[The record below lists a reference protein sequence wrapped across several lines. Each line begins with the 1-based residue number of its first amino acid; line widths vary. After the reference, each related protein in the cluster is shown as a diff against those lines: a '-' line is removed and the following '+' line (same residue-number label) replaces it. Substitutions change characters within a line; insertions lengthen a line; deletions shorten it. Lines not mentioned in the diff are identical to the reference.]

1 MRSSYVNWFYEYH
14 KKLSDRELLAN
25 QMRHSVMTSQRN
37 YLKVDLKNDAEEYKD
52 KDKQELIQEIIK
64 SNNKKFAYGGCGSKV
79 IANTIKC
86 LQQARA
92 GKYLKNNRQRKF

>member
-1 MRSSYVNWFYEYH
+1 MILCAVHMLIGFMNII

-37 YLKVDLKNDAEEYKD
+37 YLKVDLKNDAEEYKV

-64 SNNKKFAYGGCGSKV
+64 
-79 IANTIKC
+79 
-86 LQQARA
+86 
-92 GKYLKNNRQRKF
+92 LKNELDKYKNTSKEDIN